1 MTMSDGPTQ
10 KMPQEAVAPEHSAE
24 VPLEKGERRVGPSVE
39 RPAVTEQHPPTA
51 PVSSSSQTSAPI
63 AAPQKS
69 PLLQHIENILEEDL
83 LSLYKELK
91 PEQRKQFR
99 AEGERTAKKIEHLL
113 RKAAV
118 ALLEIIR
125 LIRRWLRLL
134 RGTNVFFIE
143 QESKIKAER
152 ILALKKKE

>member
-1 MTMSDGPTQ
+1 MSDGPTQ
-10 KMPQEAVAPEHSAE
+10 KMPQEAVAPDRGAE
-24 VPLEKGERRVGPSVE
+24 APLEKGERRATP
-39 RPAVTEQHPPTA
+39 PAEHASVTEQHPPVV
-51 PVSSSSQTSAPI
+51 PVSPPSQTTVPVGAPE
-63 AAPQKS
+63 KS

-83 LSLYKELK
+83 LSLYKELN
-91 PEQRKQFR
+91 PQQRKQFR
-99 AEGERTAKKIEHLL
+99 AEGERTARSIEQLL

-134 RGTNVFFIE
+134 RGANVFFIE

>member
-1 MTMSDGPTQ
+1 MSDGPIQ
-10 KMPQEAVAPEHSAE
+10 KMPQEAVAPEHGAE
-24 VPLEKGERRVGPSVE
+24 VPLEKGKRRVVPPVE
-39 RPAVTEQHPPTA
+39 RPAVTEQHPPA
-51 PVSSSSQTSAPI
+51 VPVSPSSQPSKPI
-63 AAPQKS
+63 ATSDKS
-69 PLLQHIENILEEDL
+69 LLLQHIENILEEDL
-83 LSLYKELK
+83 LPLYKELK

-99 AEGERTAKKIEHLL
+99 AEGERTAKNIEHLL

-118 ALLEIIR
+118 ALFQIIR
-125 LIRRWLRLL
+125 LIRWWLRLL

>member
-1 MTMSDGPTQ
+1 MSDGPPQ
-10 KMPQEAVAPEHSAE
+10 KMPQEATTPERRGEALPEKAERQAAPSAE
-24 VPLEKGERRVGPSVE
+24 RYSV
-39 RPAVTEQHPPTA
+39 AEQHDLVV
-51 PVSSSSQTSAPI
+51 PVSPTSQTLALI
-63 AAPQKS
+63 ATQKKS

-83 LSLYKELK
+83 LLLYKELN
-91 PEQRKQFR
+91 PQQRKQFK
-99 AEGERTAKKIEHLL
+99 AEGERTAKSIEQVL

-134 RGTNVFFIE
+134 RGANVFFIE

>member
-10 KMPQEAVAPEHSAE
+10 KMPQEAVVPEHGAE
-24 VPLEKGERRVGPSVE
+24 VPLEKGERRVVSPVE
-39 RPAVTEQHPPTA
+39 RPAVTEQHPHTV
-51 PVSSSSQTSAPI
+51 PVSPPSHTSTPI
-63 AAPQKS
+63 ATSEKS

-83 LSLYKELK
+83 LPLYKELK

-99 AEGERTAKKIEHLL
+99 VEGERTAKNIEHLL

-134 RGTNVFFIE
+134 RGANVFFIE